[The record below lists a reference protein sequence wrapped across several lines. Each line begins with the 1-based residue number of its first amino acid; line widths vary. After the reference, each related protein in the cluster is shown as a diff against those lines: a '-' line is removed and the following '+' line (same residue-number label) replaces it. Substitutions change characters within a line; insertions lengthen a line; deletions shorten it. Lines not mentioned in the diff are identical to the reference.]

1 LISLLEQPVETLATE
16 PRLDL
21 YIALSNNMLRL
32 KSGVGQITSVAVRAL
47 FNQSENT
54 QALRDILA

>member
-1 LISLLEQPVETLATE
+1 MTTLEQPVETLAAK

-32 KSGVGQITSVAVRAL
+32 KSGVGQIIRPLAKVVRNLRLAP
-47 FNQSENT
+47 N
-54 QALRDILA
+54 ALRAR